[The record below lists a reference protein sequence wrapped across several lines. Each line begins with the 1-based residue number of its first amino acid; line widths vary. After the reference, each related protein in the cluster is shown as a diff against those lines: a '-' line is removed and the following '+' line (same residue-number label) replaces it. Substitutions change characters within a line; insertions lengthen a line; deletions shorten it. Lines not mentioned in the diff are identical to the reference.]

1 MRPLKRDP
9 APSRLGFRLKR
20 LWRSERFRRFATIWT
35 PALVVLASLGWAA
48 AQEEWRVFAV
58 TTFEETRAALKERPE
73 FAIRRIEVR
82 GASPEVE
89 GYVRA
94 ILSGS
99 VGASSLDADVEAIR
113 AGIAEIG
120 WVAEAKVRLA
130 PPETLMITVRERV
143 AEVIWRRSGRLS
155 LIDREGVV
163 ISPIERRD
171 ERPDLPVIAG
181 AGAERAAAEA
191 IDALAAAGPLA
202 ERVRGLVRIGERRWD
217 MVLADGPRILLPAEG
232 AADAVAYLTVVQAG
246 EDILGKDV
254 SVIDLRLMDR
264 PTLRLNEGAVEA
276 LEARRQPPAKGRE
289 KDA

>member
-1 MRPLKRDP
+1 MRAMRRDP

-20 LWRSERFRRFATIWT
+20 LWRSERFRRFATLWA
-35 PALVVLASLGWAA
+35 PALVTLAAIGWAA
-48 AQEEWRVFAV
+48 AQEEWRAFAV
-58 TTFEETRAALKERPE
+58 ASFDEARLALKERPE

-94 ILSGS
+94 ILSDQI
-99 VGASSLDADVEAIR
+99 GASSLDADVEAVR

-130 PPETLMITVRERV
+130 APETLMVTVRERE
-143 AEVIWRRSGRLS
+143 AEAIWRRKGRLS

-163 ISPIERRD
+163 ISPIARRD

-181 AGAERAAAEA
+181 AGADLAAAEA

-217 MVLADGPRILLPAEG
+217 MVLADGPRVLLPAEG
-232 AADAVAYLTVVQAG
+232 AADAVAYLTVVQDRG
-246 EDILGKDV
+246 DIVGQDV

-276 LEARRQPPAKGRE
+276 LEARRKPPKKGRE